1 MIKNTR
7 GSELIFKITQV
18 LKFTFEILEKT
29 KQKEKQKRM
38 ELK

>member
-18 LKFTFEILEKT
+18 LKFTFEILEKI
-29 KQKEKQKRM
+29 K
-38 ELK
+38 